1 MFWPVRP
8 MIGSKNAEIYHVFFD
23 TAQASQYYC
32 APMSDG
38 TSKNILPR
46 IVDPRRFC
54 QQGVVLRGYVPFQ
67 ELSRLTEN
75 QVVVDK
81 AYAELAFQ
89 VDEQRERV
97 VKGSLAIDVRLQCQR
112 CLELMPLSLDCDVS
126 LAVVW
131 DEESSRE
138 IAGVYDPWIVDS
150 EEADLYAL
158 LEEEILLNLPYVSF
172 HDYPCGQ
179 VPTKDEI
186 EEVGEV
192 ETKNPFQVLQQ
203 LKDKMK
209 Q

>member
-1 MFWPVRP
+1 
-8 MIGSKNAEIYHVFFD
+8 
-23 TAQASQYYC
+23 
-32 APMSDG
+32 MSDG
-38 TSKNILPR
+38 TSNNTLPR

-54 QQGVVLRGYVPFQ
+54 QQGVVLRGYVPVQ

-75 QVVVDK
+75 QVVLDK
-81 AYAELAFQ
+81 AYAALAFQ

-97 VKGSLAIDVRLQCQR
+97 VKGNLAVDVRMQCQR
-112 CLELMPLSLDCDVS
+112 CLEPMPLSLDCSVS

-131 DEESSRE
+131 DEESSRD

-150 EEADLYAL
+150 EETDLYAL
-158 LEEEILLNLPYVSF
+158 LEEEILLSLPYVSF
-172 HDYPCGQ
+172 HEYPCGQ
-179 VPTKDEI
+179 TPAKDEV